1 MEGVKIWEEQ
11 VIIPTYEIGQAD
23 KNPIF
28 LDKRV
33 YQGSSGRIYP
43 YPTVEKI
50 SDEKRDKAYQA
61 VFLENEY
68 IRVMILPELGGRI
81 QRAYDKTNGYDFVY
95 YNHVI
100 KPALVGLTGPWI
112 SGGIE
117 FNWPQHHRPTTFMP
131 VDYQLV
137 EHEDGSR
144 TLMVNDVDQMYGTK
158 GIASF
163 TLYPGKAYIEIR
175 GQLYNRTPM
184 DQTFLWWAN
193 PAVPVND
200 YTQSIFPPD
209 VHAVMDHGK
218 RDVSRFPIAT
228 GVYYKHDYSEGVDI
242 SRYKNIPV
250 PTSYMAEK
258 SKYDFVGGYDYRQRA
273 GILHVADHHVSPG
286 KKQWTWGCGDFGKA
300 WDRNLTDEDGPY
312 IELMTGVY
320 TDNQPDFTWL
330 KPFEEKTFKQYFMP
344 YKAVGPVKN
353 ATIRGAVNLE
363 VREEGVYVC
372 VYATERCQGAAVRL
386 IYDGVVVYEEETL
399 LSPVDIYEK
408 TIGVTVEDETK
419 LRVEAVCGERT
430 IVAYQP
436 EKQEIEKVPEPAK
449 AAEDPDKIMTNEELY
464 LTGQHI
470 EQYRHATYLPD
481 PYYLEGLKRDPG
493 DMRINDA
500 YGLLLMRRG
509 LFGRAEEHFRRAIGR
524 AVWKNPNPYNSQPY
538 YDLGLSLWYQG
549 RDDEAFDAFYKASWS
564 NEQQEMSFYYLAAIE
579 ARRGNFEAA
588 LELAE
593 KGLVKNAHNVKAR
606 GLKAYILRRLGK
618 RDEALQWIAENRK
631 VDGFDYVSMFE
642 EARLAEEDG
651 AETQLGEEVETEAR
665 LAEKNG
671 GETRPGEEYED
682 EARPGAEVETEAQL
696 TEKNGGEARLAVKA
710 GAETQSAGTG
720 AVEKSGECRSRG
732 VSAGVRARSRTEVLE
747 EMNRL
752 MRGFSENYLQAA
764 RDFAEFGA
772 YEEAE
777 EMLGQCVEDKPMLF
791 YYRAYFA
798 QRRGLAAEAVTA
810 LLERAEG
817 ACPDYCFPNKLE
829 DIRVLESAIERNPGG
844 ARAYYYLGNLFYD
857 KLQYE
862 RATEL
867 WEKSAGLDGSFP
879 VVLRNL
885 ALSYY
890 NKMGRKDEAREMME
904 RAFALD
910 ASDARIFLELDQ
922 LYKKLGVSAEERL
935 ARYEANQETF
945 MQRDDAVVEYI
956 TLKNQLGRYR
966 EAYDLAVSRRFHPWE
981 GGEGKITTQYTVAL
995 VELAKEAIG
1004 AGEYERAEELLS
1016 RALVYPESLGEGKLE
1031 GTKDN
1036 HIYYYLGCV
1045 KEALGCPEEAREC
1058 FERAS
1063 VGPDEPAGMMY
1074 YYDQPADMIL
1084 YQGLAKLKLGKTG
1097 EAKSRFYRL
1106 IDYGEQH
1113 IGDHMRIEYFAVSL
1127 PDFLIFEDDLDV
1139 KNRAHCCYLMGL
1151 GNLGLGKVKE
1161 AEAFFDQAL
1170 EMDGNHL
1177 NAIRYRKGI

>member
-1 MEGVKIWEEQ
+1 METVTIWEES
-11 VIIPTYEIGQAD
+11 VVIPTYEVGEPD

-33 YQGSSGRIYP
+33 YQGSSGKIYP
-43 YPTVEKI
+43 YPTIEKI
-50 SDEKRDKAYQA
+50 SDEKTDKTYQA
-61 VFLENEY
+61 VYLENEY
-68 IRVMILPELGGRI
+68 LKVMILPELGGRI

-100 KPALVGLTGPWI
+100 KPALVGLCGPWI

-131 VDYQLV
+131 VDYQLAKN
-137 EHEDGSR
+137 EDGSC

-250 PTSYMAEK
+250 PTSYMAEN
-258 SKYDFVGGYDYRQRA
+258 SRYDFVGGYDYRERA

-312 IELMTGVY
+312 IELMTGMY

-353 ATIRGAVNLE
+353 ATIHGAVNLE
-363 VREEGVYVC
+363 VREDGVYVC
-372 VYATERCQGAAVRL
+372 VYATERHEAAAVRL
-386 IYDGVVVYEEETL
+386 IYGGDVVYEEKTL
-399 LSPVDIYEK
+399 LSPVDLYEK
-408 TIGVTVEDETK
+408 TLALTVEDETLLK
-419 LRVEAVCGERT
+419 VEVVSGGRVL
-430 IVAYQP
+430 VAYRP
-436 EKQEIEKVPEPAK
+436 EKQENGKVPEPAR
-449 AAEDPDKIMTNEELY
+449 AADDPDRIMTNEELY
-464 LTGQHI
+464 LTGLHI

-509 LFGRAEEHFRRAIGR
+509 LFDRAEAHFRRAVER
-524 AVWKNPNPYNSQPY
+524 ATWKNPNPYNSAPY
-538 YDLGLSLWYQG
+538 YNLGLSLWYQG
-549 RDDEAFDAFYKASWS
+549 RDDEAFDAFYKATWS
-564 NEQQEMSFYYLAAIE
+564 NEQQEMGFYYLAAIE
-579 ARRGNFEAA
+579 ARRGSFEAA
-588 LELAE
+588 LEMVE

-606 GLKAYILRRLGK
+606 GLKAYILRRLG
-618 RDEALQWIAENRK
+618 RSDEAVRWISENRK
-631 VDGFDYVSMFE
+631 VDAFDYVSMFE
-642 EARLAEEDG
+642 ESMLADAGENAAAADCDG
-651 AETQLGEEVETEAR
+651 GS
-665 LAEKNG
+665 G
-671 GETRPGEEYED
+671 
-682 EARPGAEVETEAQL
+682 
-696 TEKNGGEARLAVKA
+696 A
-710 GAETQSAGTG
+710 GAGSCGRGRT
-720 AVEKSGECRSRG
+720 AVLDR
-732 VSAGVRARSRTEVLE
+732 
-747 EMNRL
+747 MNRL
-752 MRGFSENYLQAA
+752 MRGFPENYLQAA

-772 YEEAE
+772 YEEALA
-777 EMLGQCVEDKPMLF
+777 MLGQCAADKPMLF
-791 YYRAYFA
+791 YYQAYYGE
-798 QRRGLAAEAVTA
+798 RLGLGEEYVAER
-810 LLERAEG
+810 LKRAEQ

-829 DIRVLESAIERNPGG
+829 DIRVLEFAIEQNPEG

-862 RATEL
+862 HATGL
-867 WEKSAGLDGSFP
+867 WEKSAALDGSFP

-890 NKMGRKDEAREMME
+890 NKMGRRGEAREMME
-904 RAFALD
+904 RAFGLNT
-910 ASDARIFLELDQ
+910 SDARIFLELDQ
-922 LYKKLGVSAEERL
+922 LYKKLGVPAGQRL
-935 ARYEANQETF
+935 EHFKANPETF
-945 MQRDDAVVEYI
+945 MQRDDAVIEYI
-956 TLKNQLGRYR
+956 TLHNQLGRFQ
-966 EAYDLAVSRRFHPWE
+966 EAYDLTMSRRFHPWE
-981 GGEGKITTQYTVAL
+981 GGEGKITTQYTISL
-995 VELAKEAIG
+995 VELAREAMDRG
-1004 AGEYERAEELLS
+1004 DFHRAEDLLG
-1016 RALVYPESLGEGKLE
+1016 RALTYPENLGEGKLE

-1045 KEALGCPEEAREC
+1045 KEALGCREEAREC

-1139 KNRAHCCYLMGL
+1139 KNKAHCCYLMGL
-1151 GNLGLGKVKE
+1151 GNLGLGKKRE
-1161 AEAFFDQAL
+1161 AQAFFEQAL

-1177 NAIRYRKGI
+1177 NAIRYRKGV